1 MGTEGNEMV
10 AWLGGLRALD
20 LRISV
25 AASPFK
31 LLP

>member
-1 MGTEGNEMV
+1 MGAEGNEVV
-10 AWLGGLRALD
+10 AWLGGLRAPE

>member
-10 AWLGGLRALD
+10 AWLSGLRAPD